1 MIDLEKI
8 PMWLK
13 AMVGVGLLLMGPL
26 MVLSFWIGGTT
37 GGIAAVLT
45 IIVYFTVVYIVGIRR
60 YVGPQG

>member
-8 PMWLK
+8 PGWLK

-26 MVLSFWIGGTT
+26 MVLSFWLAGTR

-60 YVGPQG
+60 YAGPQG

>member
-8 PMWLK
+8 PTWLK

-26 MVLSFWIGGTT
+26 MVLSFWFGGTT
-37 GGIAAVLT
+37 GGITAVLT

>member
-8 PMWLK
+8 PGWLK

-26 MVLSFWIGGTT
+26 MVLSFWLGGTR
-37 GGIAAVLT
+37 GGITAVLT

-60 YVGPQG
+60 YAGPQG